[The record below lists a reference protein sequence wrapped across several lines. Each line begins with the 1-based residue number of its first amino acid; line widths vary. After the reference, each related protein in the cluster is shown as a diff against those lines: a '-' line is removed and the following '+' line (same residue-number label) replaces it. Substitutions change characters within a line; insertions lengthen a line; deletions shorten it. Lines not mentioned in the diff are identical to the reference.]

1 MATRKRE
8 GARMGGPPIPPESLR
23 RNRVVVMLTDSERTV
38 LERVASSE
46 GVPVGT
52 AVYRIVSRALRR
64 K

>member
-1 MATRKRE
+1 
-8 GARMGGPPIPPESLR
+8 MGGPPIPPESLR

-38 LERVASSE
+38 LERVAGSE